1 VWDNNGLTPE
11 DQRLD
16 EECRR
21 RARLVAAGG
30 TLEEANLPPL
40 VRGPI
45 RQVAML
51 VRRCQGQRPNC
62 CSVGVS
68 CCTCAA
74 KSRVRFYGTG
84 L

>member
-1 VWDNNGLTPE
+1 VWDENGLTPE

-21 RARLVAAGG
+21 RARLVMAGA

-40 VRGPI
+40 VRDPT
-45 RQVAML
+45 RQVEAPG
-51 VRRCQGQRPNC
+51 VAYECGP
-62 CSVGVS
+62 VGVS
-68 CCTCAA
+68 CAISQPGF
-74 KSRVRFYGTG
+74 KVVVRFYCTG